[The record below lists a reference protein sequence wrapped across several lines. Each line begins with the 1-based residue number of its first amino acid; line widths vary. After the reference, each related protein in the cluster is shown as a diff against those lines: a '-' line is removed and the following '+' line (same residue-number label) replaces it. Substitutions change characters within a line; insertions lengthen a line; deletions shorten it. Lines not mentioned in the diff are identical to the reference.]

1 MIVNIFYCLST
12 LDITMF
18 EYNTIP
24 ILKLRR
30 TKIVA
35 TIGLSSCTEKALK
48 DLIVNGVNVCRLNF
62 SHGTHE
68 SHLNII
74 KNIRKIS
81 YETGIDVAILGDLC
95 GPKIRVGK
103 FTPNKFGKQEVFLEV
118 DEEVLVV
125 TDNVLGSKGVIPSQ
139 YSMLIQ
145 DIKIGQSILLD
156 DGNLELQVLAINS
169 DTCATCRVVRG
180 GILKNNKGMNIPGSA
195 LSVPAL
201 TAKDIRDLK
210 FCIKNRVDY
219 VALSFVRRADEII
232 DLRNKIRTFTQE
244 AFHGEQLQRYLQHP
258 IHIIAKIEKP
268 EALDDIQGIVDET
281 DGVMVARGD
290 LGVELDPQKVPI
302 VQKELIELANLQH
315 KPVIVATQMLESMI
329 TNARPTRAEVS
340 DVANAAFD
348 NADAVMLSGETA
360 AGRYP
365 LESVKVMD
373 AVIREVEYYKWSH
386 KQLGRLELD
395 DNIYELPDAI
405 SRACTLLSQD
415 LSIRALN
422 VFTHG
427 AYGPRLL
434 SGLRPMAPI
443 FAYCTDKRVINQM
456 SLYWGV
462 KPILLDDPVN
472 FGEFI
477 DISIETVKKAQIAEK
492 GQQII
497 VVSPVSDRDNKSY
510 HSITVCEVK

>member
-1 MIVNIFYCLST
+1 
-12 LDITMF
+12 MF
-18 EYNTIP
+18 EYNAIP

-35 TIGLSSCTEKALK
+35 TIGLSSCTEKTLK
-48 DLIVNGVNVCRLNF
+48 DLILQGVNVCRLNF

-74 KNIRKIS
+74 NNIRKVS
-81 YETGIDVAILGDLC
+81 RETNKKVAILGDLC
-95 GPKIRVGK
+95 GPKIRVGQ
-103 FTPNKFGKQEVFLEV
+103 FMPNKFGKQEVFLEV

-125 TDNVLGSKGVIPSQ
+125 TDNVMGQKGVIPSQ

-145 DIKIGQSILLD
+145 DIKIGQYILLD
-156 DGNLELQVLAINS
+156 DGNLELQVVAINS

-210 FCIKNRVDY
+210 FCIEQRVDY
-219 VALSFVRRADEII
+219 IALSFVRRADEII
-232 DLRNKIRTFTQE
+232 DLRNKIATFTSE
-244 AFHGEQLQRYLQHP
+244 IFSGEELKRYQQHP

-268 EALDDIQGIVDET
+268 EALDDIKGIVEAT

-290 LGVELDPQKVPI
+290 LGVELEPQKVPI
-302 VQKELIELANLQH
+302 AQKELIELSNSKH

-365 LESVKVMD
+365 LEAVKVMD
-373 AVIREVEYYKWSH
+373 AVLREVEYYKWTH
-386 KQLGRLELD
+386 KQLGRLGLD

-415 LSIRALN
+415 LSIKALN
-422 VFTHG
+422 VFTLNAH
-427 AYGPRLL
+427 GPRLL
-434 SGLRPMAPI
+434 SGLRPNAPI
-443 FAYCTDKRVINQM
+443 FAYCTDKRVVNQM

-462 KPILLDDPVN
+462 KPTLLDN
-472 FGEFI
+472 FVDFNEFI
-477 DISIETVKKAQIAEK
+477 DISIDTVKKAKVAEK
-492 GQQII
+492 GEKII
-497 VVSPVSDRDNKSY
+497 VISPVSNRANNSY
-510 HSITVCEVK
+510 HSITVCDVK

>member
-1 MIVNIFYCLST
+1 
-12 LDITMF
+12 MF

-35 TIGLSSCTEKALK
+35 TIGLSSCTEKTLK
-48 DLIVNGVNVCRLNF
+48 DLVLQGVNVCRLNF

-74 KNIRKIS
+74 NNIRKVKK
-81 YETGIDVAILGDLC
+81 ETGKDVAILGDLC
-95 GPKIRVGK
+95 GPKIRVGQ
-103 FTPNKFGKQEVFLEV
+103 FVPNKFGKQEVFLEA

-125 TDNVLGSKGVIPSQ
+125 TDNVMGGKGVIPSQ
-139 YSMLIQ
+139 YSLLIQ
-145 DIKIGQSILLD
+145 DIKIGQYILLD
-156 DGNLELQVLAINS
+156 DGNLELQVIAINS

-210 FCIKNRVDY
+210 FCIKQEVDY
-219 VALSFVRRADEII
+219 IALSFVRRADEII
-232 DLRNKIRTFTQE
+232 DLRNKIVTFSQE
-244 AFHGEQLQRYLQHP
+244 IFSGEELKRSLEHP

-268 EALDDIQGIVDET
+268 EALDDMKQIVEAT

-290 LGVELDPQKVPI
+290 LGVELVPQKVPI
-302 VQKELIELANLQH
+302 VQKELIELANEKN

-373 AVIREVEYYKWSH
+373 AVLREVEYYKWSH

-395 DNIYELPDAI
+395 EKIYELPDAL

-415 LSIRALN
+415 LLAIRALN
-422 VFTHG
+422 VFTLS

-434 SGLRPMAPI
+434 SSLRPNAPI
-443 FAYCTDKRVINQM
+443 FAYCTDKRVVNQM

-462 KPILLDDPVN
+462 KPILLENVVN
-472 FGEFI
+472 VSEFI
-477 DISIETVKKAQIAEK
+477 EISIETVKRAKVAKE
-492 GQQII
+492 GEQII
-497 VVSPVSDRDNKSY
+497 VVSPVSDSGNKNY
-510 HSITVCEVK
+510 HSISVCDVK